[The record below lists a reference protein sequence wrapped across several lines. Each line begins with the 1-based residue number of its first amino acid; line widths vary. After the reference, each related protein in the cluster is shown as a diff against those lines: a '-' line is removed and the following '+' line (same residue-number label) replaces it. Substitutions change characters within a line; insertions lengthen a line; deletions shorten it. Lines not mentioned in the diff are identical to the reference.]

1 MSSDLLEMPSSLTAR
16 APTRKLRA
24 MFRHRRFRHAPR
36 WLLATLCALFVL
48 GHACELPA
56 YAGLL
61 TAALPSEHDESDAH
75 EHDSELS
82 CEPLDAVRAPASVQ
96 AMPPPVHLI
105 VLAPVV
111 TDVSRFSRDALF
123 ETRHKPPGRPA
134 LFVLHA
140 SLLI

>member
-1 MSSDLLEMPSSLTAR
+1 MSGLSEVSSSLTPRTPA
-16 APTRKLRA
+16 RKLRA

-36 WLLATLCALFVL
+36 WFLAILCALFVL

-56 YAGLL
+56 YAGLV

-82 CEPLDAVRAPASVQ
+82 CEPLDAARAPASVQ
-96 AMPPPVHLI
+96 VMPPPVHLI

-111 TDVSRFSRDALF
+111 TDVSRFSREALF
-123 ETRHKPPGRPA
+123 ETRHKPPGRPP